1 MEEKFSS
8 ADLLNIS
15 DKPLPVVDS
24 LDRGIDDE
32 YDKNAYKLGTKDL
45 VNSYKSYLVNIRK
58 GHTAKSQCLKYRN
71 NNDRQMTKLRLQ

>member
-15 DKPLPVVDS
+15 DKSLPVIDS

-32 YDKNAYKLGTKDL
+32 YDKNEYKLGTKGL
-45 VNSYKSYLVNIRK
+45 INSYKS
-58 GHTAKSQCLKYRN
+58 
-71 NNDRQMTKLRLQ
+71 